1 MKRFWIGSVVV
12 AIAAGCGFGQ
22 KIETANSDRSQIMH
36 LRTALNHLTVIEVGE
51 PVVQVAAGS
60 PSFKVE
66 WRENKVF
73 VQPTEADV
81 STNLFI
87 WTSSQ
92 RLNYELEAA
101 GAVSHMDFAVDQ
113 AAPQPVHPR
122 PASTTPPQPSQ
133 TAILLAGKPVRMES
147 SKHSKKPVEIMIRD
161 LYEKDDRLVIR
172 YAIRNQG
179 KQPYRV
185 KTPVVYALEGA
196 WYPRSLYNLVD
207 SQLRDEEAVRLK
219 VKNQKSVPVVEAELQ
234 SARLEP
240 GQETVGIVA
249 LHVPSKGEPTV
260 LQLQFP
266 SSENE
271 PIAAYLVR

>member
-1 MKRFWIGSVVV
+1 MNRFWIGWVVV
-12 AIAAGCGFGQ
+12 AIAAGHGFGQ
-22 KIETANSDRSQIMH
+22 TIETANSDRSQIMH

-101 GAVSHMDFAVDQ
+101 GAVSHMDFAIDQ
-113 AAPQPVHPR
+113 AAHQPVHSR
-122 PASTTPPQPSQ
+122 TASTTPPQPSQ

-147 SKHSKKPVEIMIRD
+147 SKHSKKPVEILIRD

-185 KTPVVYALEGA
+185 KTPVVYALDGA

-207 SQLRDEEAVRLK
+207 SQLRDKEAARLR

-234 SARLEP
+234 SSRLEP

-249 LHVPSKGEPTV
+249 LHVPSKAEPTV

-266 SSENE
+266 SSGNE